1 MSDDMQ
7 NPVAGLTPE
16 DEKAEKKFKDLPPE
30 FVEQTTTLAN
40 AKDFTALRKLVAEV
54 ALAEVENKRAQSDDQ
69 DLAAKKEAV
78 KEANEQYSSGTKA
91 NKLKLQWIRRLLNDG
106 GNL

>member
-7 NPVAGLTPE
+7 KPVDGLTPE
-16 DEKAEKKFKDLPPE
+16 DEKAEKKFKELPPE

-40 AKDFTALRKLVAEV
+40 AKDFTSLRKLVAEV
-54 ALAEVENKRAQSDDQ
+54 ALAEVENKRAQSDDP

-78 KEANEQYSSGTKA
+78 KLANEDYAEATKA
-91 NKLKLQWIRRLLNDG
+91 NKLKLQWMRRLLNDG